1 MESCRI
7 QFSFIH
13 GYHCAYDSNAYTW
26 YCSGLIFAAFL
37 WVINMTQ
44 DREISGK
51 SSRQFYLKII
61 WCFKNDFYVPW
72 FSISFPS
79 WRYFQHFILLYQES
93 EEQPGKM
100 KKADP
105 IFQDLFNKLSPA
117 SLLNLASS
125 WLKFNLNRSTVFIAG
140 ALIHIGS
147 HMSFVVYLIKDDEM
161 SATMLTLLGTVPS
174 TRWPHC
180 GIMFKGVVKVW

>member
-1 MESCRI
+1 
-7 QFSFIH
+7 
-13 GYHCAYDSNAYTW
+13 
-26 YCSGLIFAAFL
+26 
-37 WVINMTQ
+37 
-44 DREISGK
+44 
-51 SSRQFYLKII
+51 
-61 WCFKNDFYVPW
+61 
-72 FSISFPS
+72 
-79 WRYFQHFILLYQES
+79 
-93 EEQPGKM
+93 M

-180 GIMFKGVVKVW
+180 GIMFKRVVKVW